1 MTPRID
7 ITKTG
12 MKAVQALLHTQH
24 FVNNC
29 GLEYSELE
37 FVKMRAS
44 QINGCAYCLDMHSKD
59 LRASGET
66 EQRIYLLN
74 AWREAPFYNAREQ
87 AALEWTEALTLI
99 TDGHVPDEIYNKVRE
114 QFSEE
119 EIVNLTLA
127 VAAINSWNR
136 LCISLRVPA
145 GTYQPR
151 LTSQAAVAAAG
162 STATA

>member
-1 MTPRID
+1 MNPRID

-12 MKAVQALLHTQH
+12 TKAVQALLHTQQ
-24 FVNNC
+24 FVNHC
-29 GLEYSELE
+29 GIEYSVLE

-59 LRASGET
+59 MRAAGES
-66 EQRIYLLN
+66 EQRIHLLP
-74 AWREAPFYNAREQ
+74 AWREVPFYSERER
-87 AALEWTEALTLI
+87 AALEWTEALTLL
-99 TDGHVPDEIYNKVRE
+99 TEGHAPDDVYQRVRA

-136 LCISLRVPA
+136 LCVSLRVPA
-145 GTYQPR
+145 GTYQPKA
-151 LTSQAAVAAAG
+151 QARAANA
-162 STATA
+162 